1 MPRILFI
8 KTSSLGDVVHQCPA
22 VTDAARGIPEAR
34 IDWVVEDAFAGV
46 ARMHP
51 SVARVIPVAVRRW
64 RRAPWRP
71 AVWRE
76 MATFR
81 ESLKGERYDA
91 VVDTQGLLKS
101 ALITWFASG
110 TKHGMDRASV
120 REPLAARFYDRTH
133 FVSRGLHAVERNRRL
148 TAAALG
154 IALLPPIDYGLKAA
168 ALPAAKPQ
176 ASHSVLPAS
185 YCVLLTMTSRADKLW
200 PETRWIELGRALA
213 LPAVL
218 PWGSDEERGRA
229 ERIAHGIGQAVVPA
243 KMALEALAPVLAH
256 ARNVVGLDSGLTHLA
271 AALGVPAVAIFC
283 GSDPALTGVY
293 GAARAANVGAPGRPP
308 QVFEVLQALQ

>member
-46 ARMHP
+46 ARMHA

-76 MATFR
+76 MAAFR

-101 ALITWFASG
+101 ALIACFASG
-110 TKHGMDRASV
+110 TRHGMDRASA

-154 IALLPPIDYGLKAA
+154 ISLPPDIDYGLRSGAA
-168 ALPAAKPQ
+168 PAGKLPAAY
-176 ASHSVLPAS
+176 S
-185 YCVLLTMTSRADKLW
+185 VLLTMTSRADKLW
-200 PETRWIELGRALA
+200 PEARWIELGRALA

-229 ERIAHGIGQAVVPA
+229 ERIAQGIGQAVVPA

-308 QVFEVLQALQ
+308 QVFEVLKALQ